1 MEPTI
6 FTRLWAFIKLAYTT
20 YLRQTLAGFGL
31 VGFTVYPL
39 FFNPIPHELVATWI
53 GVWAAIKTIISA
65 YLGSMAT
72 ALGTYHVEL
81 IKRKQNEKKSP
92 RKGKRDRAA

>member
-1 MEPTI
+1 MEQDI
-6 FTRLWAFIKLAYTT
+6 FHRLWAFIKLAYTT
-20 YLRQTLAGFGL
+20 YIRQTLAGAGL

-72 ALGTYHVEL
+72 ALGTHHVEL
-81 IKRKQNEKKSP
+81 LKKKKNEKKSSKK
-92 RKGKRDRAA
+92 RQNGKAA